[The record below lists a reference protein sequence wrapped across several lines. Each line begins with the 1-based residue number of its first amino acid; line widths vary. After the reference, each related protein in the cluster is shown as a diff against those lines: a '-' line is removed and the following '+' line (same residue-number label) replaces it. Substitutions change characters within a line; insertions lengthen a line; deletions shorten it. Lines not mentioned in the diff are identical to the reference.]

1 MTYLRIFIMLA
12 TAFLTLWA
20 SYDFDPAGWVGA
32 FGTAVWIYANALA
45 LQEQVRAEQ

>member
-1 MTYLRIFIMLA
+1 MTFIRISMMLA

-45 LQEQVRAEQ
+45 LQEEVRAEQ